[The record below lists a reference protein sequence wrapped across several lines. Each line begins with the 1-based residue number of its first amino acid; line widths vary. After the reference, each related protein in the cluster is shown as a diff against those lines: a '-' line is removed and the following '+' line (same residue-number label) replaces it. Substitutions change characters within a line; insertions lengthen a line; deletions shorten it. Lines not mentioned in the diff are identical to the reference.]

1 MNLHILNLKIFGSIY
16 KEVRP
21 GLIKNYPKQKTLRM
35 LDTLFSA
42 IETNIKIDGTSSR
55 VMKMETVKLEKP
67 NVRITKMKEAPF
79 L

>member
-1 MNLHILNLKIFGSIY
+1 
-16 KEVRP
+16 
-21 GLIKNYPKQKTLRM
+21 M